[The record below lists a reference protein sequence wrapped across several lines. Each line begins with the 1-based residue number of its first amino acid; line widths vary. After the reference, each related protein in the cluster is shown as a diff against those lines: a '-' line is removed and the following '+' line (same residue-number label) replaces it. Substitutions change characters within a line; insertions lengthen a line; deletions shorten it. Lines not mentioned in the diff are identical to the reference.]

1 MFEKKPV
8 GLKLS
13 VYCRNRLIS
22 VVLGAI
28 GGFLI
33 LHPYT
38 MLVYALMHIHES
50 RGVHLHLSELISQP
64 LAVFRPVML
73 PMVISFIFF
82 GGVVGLLVSI
92 TMERRKKLLA
102 TEDEHEKKKIALETM
117 KELMATLSHHLLN
130 ANMVIGGRARA
141 VAKMTTNEKILEDL
155 KVITK
160 EGRRID
166 AVIRAL
172 GEAIEVKIADYTSG
186 GSVKMIDIGKDLE
199 NRIEA
204 HD

>member
-1 MFEKKPV
+1 MFEKKLV

-13 VYCRNRLIS
+13 AYCRNRLIS
-22 VVLGAI
+22 VILGVI

-38 MLVYALMHIHES
+38 MLVYALIHIHEG
-50 RGVHLHLSELISQP
+50 RGADLHLSELISQP
-64 LAVFRPVML
+64 LVAFRPIML
-73 PMVISFIFF
+73 PMVISFVFF
-82 GGVVGLLVSI
+82 GGVIGLLVSI
-92 TMERRKKLLA
+92 AMERRKRLLA

-141 VAKMTTNEKILEDL
+141 VAKITTNEKILEDL
-155 KVITK
+155 RVITE

-186 GSVKMIDIGKDLE
+186 GNVKMIDIGKDIE
-199 NRIEA
+199 DRIEGY
-204 HD
+204 D

>member
-1 MFEKKPV
+1 MRFN
-8 GLKLS
+8 LS
-13 VYCRNRLIS
+13 VYWRYR
-22 VVLGAI
+22 VVLVILGI
-28 GGFLI
+28 VGGFLV
-33 LHPYT
+33 LHPYA
-38 MLVYALMHIHES
+38 MLVYTLMHPHE
-50 RGVHLHLSELISQP
+50 GQGLHLHLNELISQP
-64 LAVFRPVML
+64 LAAFRPIML
-73 PMVISFIFF
+73 PMVISFILF
-82 GGVVGLLVSI
+82 GGVIGLLVSI
-92 TMERRKKLLA
+92 SIERRKRLLA

-155 KVITK
+155 RVITE

-199 NRIEA
+199 DRIEA
-204 HD
+204 FD

>member
-1 MFEKKPV
+1 MV
-8 GLKLS
+8 
-13 VYCRNRLIS
+13 I
-22 VVLGAI
+22 LGI
-28 GGFLI
+28 VGGFLV
-33 LHPYT
+33 LHPYA
-38 MLVYALMHIHES
+38 MLVYTLMHPHE
-50 RGVHLHLSELISQP
+50 GQGLHLHLNELISQP
-64 LAVFRPVML
+64 LAAFRPIML
-73 PMVISFIFF
+73 PMVISFILF
-82 GGVVGLLVSI
+82 GGVIGLLVSI
-92 TMERRKKLLA
+92 SIERRKRLLA

-155 KVITK
+155 RVITE

-199 NRIEA
+199 DRIEA
-204 HD
+204 FD